1 MALPETLPALVARLQ
16 QPGDQAAWREF
27 LELYE
32 PFLRGFFR
40 NRGLQDADA
49 GDLTQQVLMSVARR
63 VGDWK
68 PDGREASFRRW
79 LVTIARHAV
88 IKFLLRGDRAPQVI
102 GGTDFLDW
110 LNQAPPPSSDDEHRA
125 ADEYRQEVFQWALRQ
140 IHGEFQPSTWEA
152 FWQTS
157 IENEPIERY
166 ARSSGMSPGAIYMA
180 RSRVMARLRTKVGEF
195 DADQED

>member
-1 MALPETLPALVARLQ
+1 MSLPETQPALVARLQ
-16 QPGDQAAWREF
+16 QPGDQAAWGEF

-32 PFLRGFFR
+32 PFLRAFFR
-40 NRGLQDADA
+40 NRGLQNADAD
-49 GDLTQQVLMSVARR
+49 DLTQQVLMSLARH

-79 LVTIARHAV
+79 LVTITRHAV
-88 IKFLLRGDRAPQVI
+88 IKFLLRSDRAPQAI

-110 LNQAPPPSSDDEHRA
+110 INQSIPTSSDDEQRA
-125 ADEYRQEVFQWALRQ
+125 ANDYRQEVFQWALRQ
-140 IHGEFQPSTWEA
+140 IQEEFQPSTWKA

-157 IENEPIERY
+157 IENEPIEHF

-195 DADQED
+195 AED